1 MRHRHSMH
9 EPRPVYAAGPTLDFE
24 DDGKWQEII
33 SINSRL
39 AEGGVRLQVQARGR
53 TCAQTVSGGRAP
65 CSAFA
70 TGCDLVP

>member
-33 SINSRL
+33 SMGSTADWLGAGCGFKFRR
-39 AEGGVRLQVQARGR
+39 AGGHARK
-53 TCAQTVSGGRAP
+53 Q
-65 CSAFA
+65 
-70 TGCDLVP
+70 